1 MFGKNNTLMMGKVFI
16 FSRTTVFEACAIL
29 TGATSVQP
37 GVSYLQNGTEE
48 IGFFSQT
55 ALAWTACS
63 PSLYHKGF
71 KLIESFKRSLAAHP
85 KYLREVEG
93 LGLDLLLLH
102 SSNHLPATTS
112 RTF

>member
-16 FSRTTVFEACAIL
+16 FSRTTVFDACAIL

-37 GVSYLQNGTEE
+37 GVSSLQNGTEE
-48 IGFFSQT
+48 IGLFPQT
-55 ALAWTACS
+55 ALAWAACS

-71 KLIESFKRSLAAHP
+71 KLIESFKRGLAAHP

>member
-16 FSRTTVFEACAIL
+16 FSRTTVFDVCAIL
-29 TGATSVQP
+29 TGATSF
-37 GVSYLQNGTEE
+37 SIQNGTEE
-48 IGFFSQT
+48 IGLFPQT

-71 KLIESFKRSLAAHP
+71 KLIESFKRGLVAHP